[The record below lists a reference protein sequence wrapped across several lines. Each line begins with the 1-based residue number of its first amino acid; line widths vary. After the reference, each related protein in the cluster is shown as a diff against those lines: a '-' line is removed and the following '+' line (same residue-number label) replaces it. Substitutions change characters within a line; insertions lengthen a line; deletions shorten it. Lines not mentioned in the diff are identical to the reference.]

1 MSRRVP
7 KVGALLGLTL
17 LCSLL
22 ASGVALGQQQEK
34 PLEVT
39 YREQDGSRPGR
50 LKVTVAMSGT
60 QWRPDLRLDTAD
72 VTATIDGQRVEVTG
86 ATPLQ
91 EQRGSRGKV
100 AIVLAVDTSGSMLQG
115 PNGVPNIDRAKE
127 AADAFVQRMRPGT
140 QLGLVAFSTTP
151 SVVQPLTTD
160 RELVRGRIRALTA
173 TGDTALYDAVAL
185 GSRQLASVQA
195 QHTLVVLSD
204 GRDDGS
210 RIGPEAAIAAAE
222 QADVTVYTV
231 GLSTPGRGKQDQ
243 EALAKLAEGTE
254 EGKAF
259 EVGNADGLVAQFSN
273 IAQTLASQYVV
284 EMKLPPGLG
293 PQVAFELRA
302 RANGAEGVLSIP
314 EFIIAGQGS
323 PATTRPRA
331 PVTLPPVPGLS
342 RLESPQG
349 RYVMAI
355 AGFATVLL
363 ACLLLFGPGSRSGRP
378 YRALRQRLSP
388 YSLTPAIADD
398 HPRLTAF
405 GSSEW
410 AGRATAMAETLV
422 RRGNLEEAFLD
433 RLESAGLNMRVA
445 EFVLISLGS
454 AFIPPL
460 LALIVTRNLLIAG
473 IVVLL
478 GTVAPFLYLSV
489 RASRRQAKFEEQL
502 PSTLQLLSGAL
513 QAGHSLQQAVDTV
526 VHEAGDP
533 IAGEFQRVLTEARLG
548 RPLEEAFEA
557 MAKRT
562 NSVDFT
568 WTVMA
573 IRLQRQVGGNLAEV
587 LNTVSQTIRDRY
599 TLKRQVK
606 ALSAEG
612 RLSSLILSVLP
623 VLMFV
628 ALLIF
633 NPLFLRPLFTTTLGI
648 GLMGGAAVLMIFGV
662 FWLKK
667 ITEIKV

>member
-1 MSRRVP
+1 
-7 KVGALLGLTL
+7 
-17 LCSLL
+17 
-22 ASGVALGQQQEK
+22 
-34 PLEVT
+34 
-39 YREQDGSRPGR
+39 
-50 LKVTVAMSGT
+50 
-60 QWRPDLRLDTAD
+60 
-72 VTATIDGQRVEVTG
+72 
-86 ATPLQ
+86 
-91 EQRGSRGKV
+91 
-100 AIVLAVDTSGSMLQG
+100 VD
-115 PNGVPNIDRAKE
+115 
-127 AADAFVQRMRPGT
+127 
-140 QLGLVAFSTTP
+140 
-151 SVVQPLTTD
+151 
-160 RELVRGRIRALTA
+160 
-173 TGDTALYDAVAL
+173 
-185 GSRQLASVQA
+185 
-195 QHTLVVLSD
+195 
-204 GRDDGS
+204 
-210 RIGPEAAIAAAE
+210 
-222 QADVTVYTV
+222 
-231 GLSTPGRGKQDQ
+231 
-243 EALAKLAEGTE
+243 
-254 EGKAF
+254 
-259 EVGNADGLVAQFSN
+259 
-273 IAQTLASQYVV
+273 
-284 EMKLPPGLG
+284 
-293 PQVAFELRA
+293 FELRA
-302 RANGAEGVLSIP
+302 RVGGDEGVLTIP
-314 EFIIAGQGS
+314 GFVLAGQGS
-323 PATTRPRA
+323 PAATPARPPA
-331 PVTLPPVPGLS
+331 ALSPVPPLS
-342 RLESPQG
+342 RLETPQG
-349 RYVMAI
+349 RYVFAI
-355 AGFATVLL
+355 AGFAAVLL
-363 ACLLLFGPGSRSGRP
+363 ALLVLFGPGSRSTRP

-388 YSLTPAIADD
+388 YSLTPAISDD

-460 LALIVTRNLLIAG
+460 LVLIITRNLLVAG
-473 IVVLL
+473 IVVIL
-478 GTVAPFLYLSV
+478 GTVAPFMYLSV

-587 LNTVSQTIRDRY
+587 LSTVSQTIRDRY

-612 RLSSLILSVLP
+612 RLSSIILSVLP

-633 NPLFLRPLFTTTLGI
+633 NPLFLRPLFTTSMGI
-648 GLMGGAAVLMIFGV
+648 MLMGGAGVLMIFGV

>member
-1 MSRRVP
+1 
-7 KVGALLGLTL
+7 
-17 LCSLL
+17 
-22 ASGVALGQQQEK
+22 
-34 PLEVT
+34 
-39 YREQDGSRPGR
+39 
-50 LKVTVAMSGT
+50 
-60 QWRPDLRLDTAD
+60 
-72 VTATIDGQRVEVTG
+72 
-86 ATPLQ
+86 
-91 EQRGSRGKV
+91 
-100 AIVLAVDTSGSMLQG
+100 
-115 PNGVPNIDRAKE
+115 
-127 AADAFVQRMRPGT
+127 MRPGT
-140 QLGLVAFSTTP
+140 KLGLIAFSTTP
-151 SVVQPLTTD
+151 VVVQPLTTN
-160 RELVRGRIRALTA
+160 RELVRRSIDSLTA
-173 TGDTALYDAVAL
+173 QGDTALHDAIVL
-185 GSRQLASVQA
+185 GSRQLRAVQG
-195 QHTLVVLSD
+195 QRTLVVLSD
-204 GRDDGS
+204 GRDEGS
-210 RIGPEAAIAAAE
+210 KSGADAAIAAATR
-222 QADVTVYTV
+222 DGVTVYTV
-231 GLSTPGRGKQDQ
+231 GLNTPGRGKRDQ
-243 EALAKLAEGTE
+243 EALAKLATE
-254 EGKAF
+254 TQGGKAF
-259 EVGNADGLVAQFSN
+259 EVGNADELVKQFSD

-293 PQVAFELRA
+293 PRFDLALKA
-302 RANGAEGVLSIP
+302 STNGEEALLSLPGFILEGQASTGTTPPRTPAKVPSVPPLSK
-314 EFIIAGQGS
+314 
-323 PATTRPRA
+323 
-331 PVTLPPVPGLS
+331 
-342 RLESPQG
+342 LESPQG
-349 RYVMAI
+349 RYVIAF
-355 AGFATVLL
+355 AGFAAVLL
-363 ACLLLFGPGSRSGRP
+363 VLLILFGGSPSGRP

-388 YSLTPAIADD
+388 YSLTRAIADD

-460 LALIVTRNLLIAG
+460 LALIVTRNLLVAG

-489 RASRRQAKFEEQL
+489 RASRRQAKFDEQL

-587 LNTVSQTIRDRY
+587 LTTVSQTIRDRY
-599 TLKRQVK
+599 SLKRQVK

-612 RLSSLILSVLP
+612 RLSSIILSVLP
-623 VLMFV
+623 LLMFA

-633 NPLFLRPLFTTTLGI
+633 NPLFLRPLFTTTLGLM
-648 GLMGGAAVLMIFGV
+648 LMGGAAVLMIFGV

>member
-1 MSRRVP
+1 MSRRATKAGTLAV
-7 KVGALLGLTL
+7 LTL
-17 LCSLL
+17 LGMLL
-22 ASGVALGQQQEK
+22 VGGVARAQQD
-34 PLEVT
+34 PLNVE
-39 YREQDGSRPGR
+39 YREQDTEPGR
-50 LKVTVAMSGT
+50 LQVTVSMSGSDWDPS
-60 QWRPDLRLDTAD
+60 QRL
-72 VTATIDGQRVEVTG
+72 GQGNFTVWINGRQVPVRG
-86 ATPLQ
+86 AAPLQ
-91 EQRGSRGKV
+91 EQQGTRGK
-100 AIVLAVDTSGSMLQG
+100 LAVVLVIDTSASMEEG
-115 PNGVPNIDRAKE
+115 GKIARAKI
-127 AADAFVQRMRPGT
+127 AADRFAGAMRAGDR
-140 QLGLVAFSTTP
+140 LGLVAFSDQPQVLQRLTTNHRQVRT
-151 SVVQPLTTD
+151 SIAGLTARGRTALNDAVVQ
-160 RELVRGRIRALTA
+160 A
-173 TGDTALYDAVAL
+173 
-185 GSRQLASVQA
+185 SRLLANEPGQRN
-195 QHTLVVLSD
+195 LVVVSD
-204 GRDDGS
+204 GKDDGS
-210 RIGPEAAIAAAE
+210 AATLSQAIAAARKASVLVHTVSLPGGE
-222 QADVTVYTV
+222 QDPQALRRLAQGTRGTAYEVAD
-231 GLSTPGRGKQDQ
+231 
-243 EALAKLAEGTE
+243 AEGLE
-254 EGKAF
+254 RQ
-259 EVGNADGLVAQFSN
+259 LSSIRQS
-273 IAQTLASQYVV
+273 LASQYVV
-284 EMKLPPGLG
+284 DLTLPPGLG
-293 PQVAFELRA
+293 AEVAFRLRVTTPTA
-302 RANGAEGVLSIP
+302 SDDLTIPKFPLEGQ
-314 EFIIAGQGS
+314 AGT
-323 PATTRPRA
+323 ATTRPRA
-331 PVTLPPVPGLS
+331 PTELPPVPDLS

-349 RYVMAI
+349 RYVMAV

-363 ACLLLFGPGSRSGRP
+363 ACLLLFGPGSGSARP

-454 AFIPPL
+454 AFIPPFL
-460 LALIVTRNLLIAG
+460 VLIITRNLLIAG

-478 GTVAPFLYLSV
+478 GTVGPFLYLSV
-489 RASRRQAKFEEQL
+489 RAARRQAKFEEQL
-502 PSTLQLLSGAL
+502 PSTLQLLAGAL

-562 NSVDFT
+562 NSVDFS

-612 RLSSLILSVLP
+612 RLSSLILSILP

-633 NPLFLRPLFTTTLGI
+633 NPLFLRPLFTTTMGI
-648 GLMGGAAVLMIFGV
+648 MLMGGAAVLMIFGV

-667 ITEIKV
+667 LTEIKV